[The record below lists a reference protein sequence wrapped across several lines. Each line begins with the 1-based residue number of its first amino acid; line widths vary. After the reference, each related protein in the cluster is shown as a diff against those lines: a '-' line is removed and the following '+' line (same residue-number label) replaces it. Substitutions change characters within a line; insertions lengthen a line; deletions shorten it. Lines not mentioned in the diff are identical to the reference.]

1 MCLNLHCNQLICLV
15 NDGFTSIWCIDEIQ
29 DFKCGQHCVQQTDSH
44 FKDGRGLR
52 WTLLQGMTRN
62 INIRCSD
69 YLPFRA
75 VGNSILM
82 CKNAE
87 IPFIYYDLETCS
99 VTHLVV
105 DERSSLPN
113 HWLPFPPNNQ
123 CSNIIMYKNLFP
135 LTPSMV
141 LFNDL
146 LPFPPTLFQ
155 SL

>member
-1 MCLNLHCNQLICLV
+1 M

-29 DFKCGQHCVQQTDSH
+29 DFKRGQHCVQQTDSH
-44 FKDGRGLR
+44 FEDGRGLR
-52 WTLLQGMTRN
+52 WILLQGMTRN
-62 INIRCSD
+62 INIRCLD

-99 VTHLVV
+99 VTHLAV
-105 DERSSLPN
+105 DERSGFANHHLPM
-113 HWLPFPPNNQ
+113 PANNQ
-123 CSNIIMYKNLFP
+123 CSNIMRYKNLFP
-135 LTPSMV
+135 LTSSMV

-146 LPFPPTLFQ
+146 IPFPLTLFQ
-155 SL
+155 SLQDFGM